1 MANSLKILF
10 TRNAKLMKRDK
21 IYIIG
26 SGAIGKALAVFLR
39 HENRKVV
46 LVRGSID
53 NMPDE
58 KVLITV
64 TNKENQKFQQEI
76 TTTTF
81 SNLNDINGIVLITAK
96 AFANAELAQKLKAK
110 QGKFSI
116 VLLQNG
122 LNIEKPFEIF
132 EHVYR
137 CVLFATSQIMGK
149 NNVSF
154 KMVTDSPVGNL
165 QGENSNLDAIV
176 NQINTSYFGFKSE
189 PDILR
194 VVWEKAI
201 INCAFN
207 SICPLLETDNGIFH
221 RNPEATKLAQIIV
234 GECVTLAHKL
244 GIILEQKEIE
254 ERLQLIS
261 KRADGQLISTYED
274 IRNKRRTEIDSLN
287 LEISRLANEI
297 GMSELVTNT
306 RLLGEMIQLKSG
318 IK

>member
-1 MANSLKILF
+1 MF
-10 TRNAKLMKRDK
+10 MKENK

-39 HENRKVV
+39 RENSEVV

-110 QGKFSI
+110 QGNFSI

-122 LNIEKPFEIF
+122 LNIEKPFENF

-137 CVLFATSQIMGK
+137 CVLFATSQMTDT
-149 NNVSF
+149 NSVSF

-176 NQINTSYFGFKSE
+176 NQINTSYFGFKRE

-194 VVWEKAI
+194 VVWEKVI

-221 RNPEATKLAQIIV
+221 RNPEATKLAKAIV
-234 GECVTLAHKL
+234 SECIEVANKS
-244 GIILEQKEIE
+244 GVILEQKEIE
-254 ERLQLIS
+254 EKLILIS
-261 KRADGQLISTYED
+261 RRADGQLISTYED

-287 LEISRLANEI
+287 LEVSRLAEEMGISGQVN
-297 GMSELVTNT
+297 ST
-306 RLLGEMIQLKSG
+306 RLLGEMIQLKSKIG
-318 IK
+318 ITHSNQAE